1 MEISSINNA
10 LILYKRIFSANTA
23 TKPVIEFSDKKPD
36 FVYSEVCNPFSRV
49 TPESQGVSS
58 AHLYNFYKELAED
71 KTLNMHNIMVLKN
84 GKVISEV
91 TFGNSDLSV
100 WKMSFSACKSVVS
113 LAIGMLV
120 DEGKLD
126 INTPILEF
134 FPEYSNAVLKVRLRE
149 ITVKTLL
156 TMSSGSSFN
165 EFICMAS
172 DNWER
177 SFLKSNFSLRP
188 GTTFNYNSLNTYML
202 SSIVKRV
209 SGVGLSEYLENKLFG
224 PLGIYNY
231 HFEKSPT
238 EIEKG
243 GWGLY
248 ILPEDFAK
256 IGQLV
261 LQNGVWDGKQI
272 ISENW
277 IKDSTAKQ
285 ITTPE
290 FCGDFDYGYQI
301 WTGENSNSFLFNGMF
316 GQNVWGFKDSG
327 VLIVSNA
334 GNNELFQQSTY
345 YKIVNKYFSVDFP
358 KILPESIRENKTL
371 INYTKSL
378 SNRQKNG
385 GFLQKLT
392 MLWRESS
399 FNIKSDIIGK
409 EFGIVS
415 ENAATVGLL
424 PKFLQII
431 RCNYSSGFK
440 SVKFMYVDD
449 ILNMVYCENDSVFN
463 VKLGVG
469 DFITTEIDY
478 YGEKYLVASSVNFGT
493 DEDGDKVITVICDF
507 LETFSSRKIKIYF
520 KKGKVIYRQF
530 EAPFD
535 DLSKEEL
542 DKIKAG
548 VGKNKLL
555 SAVLGKIDED
565 YISYKLQSVFE
576 PQIRLIEI

>member
-1 MEISSINNA
+1 MEVSSINNA
-10 LILYKRIFSANTA
+10 LNLYKRIFSANTV
-23 TKPVIEFSDKKPD
+23 TKSVIEFNDKKPD
-36 FVYSEVCNPFSRV
+36 FVFSEVRKPFSRV

-58 AHLYNFYKELAED
+58 VRLYDFYKELTED
-71 KTLNMHNIMVLKN
+71 KTLNMHNIMILKN
-84 GKVISEV
+84 GKVISEAA
-91 TFGNSDLSV
+91 FGNSDLSV

-113 LAIGMLV
+113 LAVGILV

-126 INTPILEF
+126 INTPILDF
-134 FPEYSNAVLKVRLRE
+134 FPEQNNAVLKVKLRE

-165 EFICMAS
+165 EFVCLAS

-177 SFLKSNFSLRP
+177 SFFKSNFSLKP
-188 GTTFNYNSLNTYML
+188 GSAFNYNSLNTYML

-209 SGVGLSEYLENKLFG
+209 SGASLSEFLDEKLFE

-238 EIEKG
+238 NTEKG

-261 LQNGVWDGKQI
+261 LQNGVWEGRQI

-277 IKDSTAKQ
+277 IKEATAKQ

-301 WTGENSNSFLFNGMF
+301 WTGRDSNTFLFNGMF

-327 VLIVSNA
+327 ILIVSNA
-334 GNNELFQQSTY
+334 GNGELFQQSNY
-345 YKIVNKYFSVDFP
+345 YKIVSKHFSLEFP
-358 KILPESIRENKTL
+358 SVLPESIKDCKAL

-378 SNRQKNG
+378 SNRQKPNS
-385 GFLQKLT
+385 FLRKLSSV
-392 MLWRESS
+392 WRESS
-399 FNIKSDIIGK
+399 FNFRSDIIDK
-409 EFGIVS
+409 EFGTVS

-440 SVKFMYVDD
+440 SIKFMYVDN

-469 DFITTEIDY
+469 EFLTSEIDY
-478 YGEKYLVASSVNFGT
+478 YGEKYRVASSINFGT
-493 DEDGDKVITVICDF
+493 DEDGNKVITVICDF

-530 EAPFD
+530 ETPFD
-535 DLSKEEL
+535 DFSKDEF
-542 DKIKAG
+542 DKIKANA
-548 VGKNKLL
+548 GKNKLL
-555 SAVLGKIDED
+555 NAALSKIDDD
-565 YISYKLQSVFE
+565 YISYKLESVFE
-576 PQIRLIEI
+576 PQIRLVEI